1 MQPLLLKI
9 ESNTRQSFQI
19 RKDIRP
25 NFYSTWHYH
34 EELELTLILKSSGTR
49 FVGDSIQQFSS
60 GDLVLV
66 GENTPHVWKNND
78 SYYKEPVS
86 NAAEAIVIHFRKDF
100 AGADFFNMPEMIRI
114 KNLISEAQRG
124 VCFKG
129 RDRNSIHRKIVALVD
144 KPPVERVLGLIE
156 ILALLASSSEYSLLS
171 STGFVQTFFANE
183 SDQINKVYAYIIENF
198 RSNITLEK
206 TAQVAHLTPTAFC
219 RFFKSRTR
227 KTFTQ
232 FLNEVRISFACRL
245 LIEGKLDIAQV
256 CFESGFNNL
265 SYFNRQFK
273 IVKKETPS
281 SYRDKHNIKVIKT

>member
-9 ESNTRQSFQI
+9 ESNVRQSFQI
-19 RKDIRP
+19 RKDVRP

-34 EELELTLILKSSGTR
+34 EELELTLILKSNGTR

-66 GENTPHVWKNND
+66 GENTAHVWKNND
-78 SYYKEPVS
+78 SYYKEPLTDAV
-86 NAAEAIVIHFRKDF
+86 EAIVIHFKKDF
-100 AGADFFNMPEMIRI
+100 AGKDFFSMPEMSKI
-114 KNLISEAQRG
+114 KTLMNEAKRG

-129 RDRNSIHRKIVALVD
+129 KDRNRVSKKIIALVN
-144 KPPVERVLGLIE
+144 KPPFERVLGIIE
-156 ILALLASSSEYSLLS
+156 ILAFLANSSEYSLLS
-171 STGFVQTFFANE
+171 SPGFVQTFIAKE

-198 RSNITLEK
+198 RSNISLEK
-206 TAQVAHLTPTAFC
+206 CARVSNLTPTAFC
-219 RFFKSRTR
+219 RFFKLRTR

-232 FLNEVRISFACRL
+232 FINEVRISFACRL
-245 LIEGKLDIAQV
+245 LIEGKMDIAQA

-273 IVKKETPS
+273 IIKNETPS
-281 SYRDKHNIKVIKT
+281 SFREKHNKITND